1 MVRDVP
7 GVFEGVAR
15 GEFAPVTE
23 WLGEK
28 IHKYQKVY
36 LPLDI
41 LKNATGEELHVAPYL
56 DYLNKKFGDLYGF

>member
-1 MVRDVP
+1 MCIRD
-7 GVFEGVAR
+7 R
-15 GEFAPVTE
+15 
-23 WLGEK
+23 